1 MPTPA
6 EKNHRPRSR
15 QIAPPPPRAVCF
27 LFRYC
32 SDQKRSPRRSAV
44 VVAASSVVPRAP
56 LPSEAAAE
64 SDGHAVPCVWQA
76 LQALH
81 SGLEAS
87 AGPSHVP
94 VGQHAS
100 HESPPP
106 LEVEIRPLLESIDIP
121 IICAYVLQAETAA
134 ALAMQV
140 PEAPVHISQPIIE
153 NPPRSPGQVLEV
165 QVESIVTVSPSQL
178 LHVHVVLPAVGGS
191 ERDTTIE
198 ERQGGHAS
206 VTAQQPLLPV
216 LEPSAH
222 VAAEAPAAN
231 TSTTTNAVSL
241 PTKAI
246 RAGRTEIDEAKGV

>member
-1 MPTPA
+1 M
-6 EKNHRPRSR
+6 
-15 QIAPPPPRAVCF
+15 
-27 LFRYC
+27 
-32 SDQKRSPRRSAV
+32 
-44 VVAASSVVPRAP
+44 PRAP

-87 AGPSHVP
+87 AGPSQP

-106 LEVEIRPLLESIDIP
+106 PEVEIRPLLESIDIP
-121 IICAYVLQAETAA
+121 MLCAYVLQAETAA
-134 ALAMQV
+134 ALVMQA
-140 PEAPVHISQPIIE
+140 PEAPVHISQPIHE
-153 NPPRSPGQVLEV
+153 NQLRSSGQVSEV
-165 QVESIVTVSPSQL
+165 QVESILTVSPSQL

-191 ERDTTIE
+191 EKDTPIAK
-198 ERQGGHAS
+198 RQGGHSS
-206 VTAQQPLLPV
+206 VAAQQPLLPV

-246 RAGRTEIDEAKGV
+246 RAGRTEMLGLVRPGRTRRNRGLDR